1 MNVAQKTKIIIV
13 VSLLWALPLPTLPRV
28 AAKPSTAPPAQT
40 TANTAEVKTAV
51 SENYGKLPLSFEP
64 NMGQSAEDVKFL
76 SRGSGY
82 TVFLTATE
90 AVFSLRRVHHS
101 PNAASR
107 AVLRMEFAGAN
118 QDAPVEG
125 QQPLPGIVNYM
136 IGNDRNKWHTDIPTF
151 RQVRYSNTWPGVDMV
166 WYGTQN
172 QLEYDFVIK
181 PGSAA
186 NVVSQIRLS
195 FAGADKLHID
205 ETGDLLLRVNGEEM
219 VQSAPVVYQDG
230 DQGRVTV
237 SGKYVLKGAHEVG
250 FEVGPYDVNKPLVI
264 DPILVYS
271 TYIGG
276 DATDTGL
283 SVAVDSSGRAYLA
296 GVTNSSEV
304 TFPIENA
311 IQGAQ
316 IDDLGT
322 GFITKLNPAGNDVLY
337 STFLGASIGFCTGS
351 FCGTKINGIAVTSD
365 GRAVVTGATANEDN
379 DSKFPV
385 TPNAYQNNGFC
396 ISWCGIEPNRMVDSF
411 VTMLS
416 VDGSE
421 LDYSTFYGGRTNN
434 RYSERGFDIANAIA
448 VDSAN
453 RIYITG
459 QTSSNTLPTKHAFQ
473 WSRHSEGEGKDAF
486 VAVFNPLATNGNDT
500 LLYASYLGGDADD
513 IGRGIAVD
521 ADRNAYVVGSTS
533 STDLQTKSPSSLAP
547 LRANFQGGATDGFV
561 AKVDTTSDG
570 AASLT
575 YSTYFGGNINDR
587 VESVAVDPLQRAYIT
602 GASNSSA
609 TSFPLRNAF
618 DSTQTNGEAFVAKL
632 NADGTAL
639 FYSSFLGGD
648 NGNTSSDGEEGL
660 GITIDFGG
668 NAYVTGRTTS
678 CASFPALLPLAA
690 NLQGTAFLTK
700 IEATISNNTVPKL
713 LYSTTF
719 GGIGA
724 RSEAVALDSKGNV
737 YLGGTTP
744 GTLTTTA
751 GALDTTF
758 NGGTSDAFIAKF
770 NTTFND
776 TIGVFTPA
784 TSQFQLRNSNS
795 TGPADQVITFGQAGD
810 QPIVGDWNGS
820 GTDKHGVFRASTGQF
835 ILQVDRKTVIV
846 NFGGVG
852 NIPVA
857 GDWDGNGIDT
867 PGVFDPATGQWQLTN
882 GINGLNTTNS
892 FPTANFTFT
901 LGQNGDTPIVGDWDG
916 NGIDGVGAFRGGNS
930 TFFLSNGFQ
939 GVVDIKPFIFGSLG
953 SKPLAGD
960 WNGDGIATIGVFS
973 QNTGVMALNN
983 TNTPGNGVGDIVFN
997 FGQNGDTPLA
1007 GDWDG
1012 KPSLP

>member
-1 MNVAQKTKIIIV
+1 MNIAQKTKIIFV
-13 VSLLWALPLPTLPRV
+13 VCLLWALPLAPLPHV
-28 AAKPSTAPPAQT
+28 AAKPSPAAPAQT
-40 TANTAEVKTAV
+40 TPNTAEVKMTV

-64 NMGQSAEDVKFL
+64 NMGQSAKAVKFL
-76 SRGSGY
+76 SRGNGY

-90 AVFSLRRVHHS
+90 AVFSLRPV
-101 PNAASR
+101 PDAATR
-107 AVLRMEFAGAN
+107 AVLRMKLAGAN
-118 QDAPVEG
+118 QDSPVEG
-125 QQPLPGIVNYM
+125 QQPLPGKVNYM
-136 IGNDRNKWHTDIPTF
+136 IGNDRNKWHTGIPTF

-181 PGSAA
+181 PRSD
-186 NVVSQIRLS
+186 VSQIRLS
-195 FAGADKLHID
+195 FSGADKLRVA
-205 ETGDLLLRVNGEEM
+205 ETGDLLVQVNGEEM

-250 FEVGPYDVNKPLVI
+250 FEVGPYNVNRPLVI
-264 DPILVYS
+264 DPVLVYS

-276 DATDTGL
+276 AAADNGL
-283 SVAVDSSGRAYLA
+283 SVAVDNSGRAYLA
-296 GVTNSSEV
+296 GVTSSDGT

-311 IQGAQ
+311 IQGTQ
-316 IDDLGT
+316 IDTLG
-322 GFITKLNPAGNDVLY
+322 FVTKLNPAGNDVLY
-337 STFLGASIGFCTGS
+337 STFLGDSDRLCVQD
-351 FCGTKINGIAVTSD
+351 FCGTQINGIAVTSD
-365 GRAVVTGATANEDN
+365 GRAVVTGGVTNQNN
-379 DSKFPV
+379 DSKFPI

-396 ISWCGIEPNRMVDSF
+396 LASCGLEPKRMVDAF

-416 VDGSE
+416 ADGSE
-421 LDYSTFYGGRTNN
+421 LDYSTFYGGKTN
-434 RYSERGFDIANAIA
+434 YPFSERGFDIANAIA

-459 QTSSNTLPTKHAFQ
+459 LTASNSLPTKHSFQ
-473 WSRHSEGEGKDAF
+473 WSRNSEGEGKDAF
-486 VAVFNPLATNGNDT
+486 IAVFNPLATSGNAT
-500 LLYASYLGGDADD
+500 LLYASYLGGDGDE

-521 ADRNAYVVGSTS
+521 LDRNAYVVGSTA
-533 STDLQTKSPSSLAP
+533 STDLETKSPSSLPP
-547 LRANFQGGATDGFV
+547 LRATFQGGGFDGFV

-587 VESVAVDPLQRAYIT
+587 VESVAVDALQRAYIT
-602 GASNSSA
+602 GASNSSPS
-609 TSFPLRNAF
+609 SFPLRNAF

-648 NGNTSSDGEEGL
+648 NANTSSDGEEGL

-678 CASFPALLPLAA
+678 GASFPAVLPLAL

-700 IEATISNNTVPKL
+700 IEATISNSTVPKL

-724 RSEAVALDSKGNV
+724 RGESVALDPKGNV

-751 GALDTTF
+751 GAFDTTF

-795 TGPADQVITFGQAGD
+795 TGPADQLIGFGQSGD
-810 QPIVGDWNGS
+810 QPITGDWT
-820 GTDKHGVFRASTGQF
+820 GTGVDRPGVFRPSTSQF
-835 ILQVDRKTVIV
+835 ILQVSALKTITVT
-846 NFGGVG
+846 FGGSI
-852 NIPVA
+852 NIAVV

-867 PGVFDPATGQWQLTN
+867 PGVFNPENGDWFLTN
-882 GINGLNTTNS
+882 GINGTNVANS
-892 FPTANFTFT
+892 FPPSDFIFTF
-901 LGQNGDTPIVGDWDG
+901 GQTGDLPIAGDWDG
-916 NGIDGVGAFRGGNS
+916 NGSDGVGFFRGGKS

-939 GVVDIKPFIFGSLG
+939 GSIDIKPFIFGSVG

-960 WNGDGIATIGVFS
+960 WNGDGITTIGVFNP
-973 QNTGVMALNN
+973 NTGVMSLNN
-983 TNTPGNGVGDIVFN
+983 TNNAGNGLGDLVFN
-997 FGQNGDTPLA
+997 FGQNGDIPLA

>member
-1 MNVAQKTKIIIV
+1 MNIAQKTKIISV
-13 VSLLWALPLPTLPRV
+13 VWLLWSLPIATFPRV
-28 AAKPSTAPPAQT
+28 AAKPSAASPAQT
-40 TANTAEVKTAV
+40 TANTAEVKMTV
-51 SENYGKLPLSFEP
+51 SENYGKLPLSFER
-64 NMGQSAEDVKFL
+64 NMGQSAKAVKFL
-76 SRGSGY
+76 SRGNGY

-90 AVFSLRRVHHS
+90 AVFSLRPV
-101 PNAASR
+101 PDASR
-107 AVLRMEFAGAN
+107 AVLRMKLAGAN
-118 QDAPVEG
+118 QDASVEG
-125 QQPLPGIVNYM
+125 DQPLPGKVNYM
-136 IGNDRNKWHTDIPTF
+136 IGNDGHKWHTGIPTF

-181 PGSAA
+181 PRSD
-186 NVVSQIRLS
+186 VSQIRLS
-195 FAGADKLHID
+195 FSGADKLRIN
-205 ETGDLLLRVNGEEM
+205 ETGDLLLQVNGEEM
-219 VQSAPVVYQDG
+219 VQSAPVIYQDG

-237 SGKYVLKGAHEVG
+237 SGKYVLKGTHEVG
-250 FEVGPYDVNKPLVI
+250 FEVGPYNVNRPLVI

-276 DATDTGL
+276 AAADTGL
-283 SVAVDSSGRAYLA
+283 SVAVDNSGRAYLA
-296 GVTNSSEV
+296 GVTSSDGT

-311 IQGAQ
+311 IQGSQ
-316 IDDLGT
+316 IDTLG
-322 GFITKLNPAGNDVLY
+322 FVTKLNPAGNDVLY
-337 STFLGASIGFCTGS
+337 STFMGDSDRLCVQS
-351 FCGTKINGIAVTSD
+351 FCGTQINGIAVTSD
-365 GRAVVTGATANEDN
+365 GRAVVTGGVTNQNNE
-379 DSKFPV
+379 SKFPI

-396 ISWCGIEPNRMVDSF
+396 LASCGLEPKRMVDAF

-416 VDGSE
+416 ADGSE
-421 LDYSTFYGGRTNN
+421 LDYSTFYGGKTN
-434 RYSERGFDIANAIA
+434 YPFSERGFDIGNAIA

-459 QTSSNTLPTKHAFQ
+459 LTASNSLPTKHAFQ
-473 WSRHSEGEGKDAF
+473 WSRESEGEGKDAF
-486 VAVFNPLATNGNDT
+486 VAVFNPLATSGNAT
-500 LLYASYLGGDADD
+500 LLYASYLGGDGDD

-521 ADRNAYVVGSTS
+521 SDRNAYVVGSTA
-533 STDLQTKSPSSLAP
+533 STDLETKSPSALPP
-547 LRANFQGGATDGFV
+547 LRATFQGGGFDGFV

-570 AASLT
+570 ASSLT

-587 VESVAVDPLQRAYIT
+587 VESVAVDALQRAYIT

-609 TSFPLRNAF
+609 SSFPLRNAF

-678 CASFPALLPLAA
+678 GPSFPAVLPLAT

-700 IEATISNNTVPKL
+700 IEATISNSTVPKL

-724 RSEAVALDSKGNV
+724 RGESVALDPKGNV

-744 GTLTTTA
+744 GGLPTTA
-751 GALDTTF
+751 GAFDTTF

-784 TSQFQLRNSNS
+784 TNQFPLRNSNS
-795 TGPADQVITFGQAGD
+795 TGPADQLIGFGQSGD
-810 QPIVGDWNGS
+810 QPITGDWT
-820 GTDKHGVFRASTGQF
+820 GTGVDRPGVFRPSTGQF
-835 ILQVDRKTVIV
+835 ILQISALKTITV
-846 NFGGVG
+846 NFGSAV
-852 NIPVA
+852 NIAVV

-867 PGVFDPATGQWQLTN
+867 PGVFNPANGDWLLTN
-882 GINGLNTTNS
+882 GINGTNVANS
-892 FPTANFTFT
+892 FPAPNFIFTF
-901 LGQNGDTPIVGDWDG
+901 GQNGDTPIVGDWDG
-916 NGIDGVGAFRGGNS
+916 NGIDGVGFFRGGNS

-939 GVVDIKPFIFGSLG
+939 GTVDIKPFIFGSPG

-960 WNGDGIATIGVFS
+960 WNGDGIVTIGVFS
-973 QNTGVMALNN
+973 PTGVMSLNN
-983 TNTPGNGVGDIVFN
+983 TNNAGNGVGDIVFN
-997 FGQNGDTPLA
+997 FGQNGDIPLA